1 MNSEKSP
8 GEILD
13 EFRQKLSFN
22 RFMVIF
28 YAVLIIIASAIFT
41 FSLFDDFISGSYG
54 PWTIIWTVVLSI
66 VVLFFL
72 FAIIEALKDLKK
84 MELPAELKQ
93 DKRKIFVVE
102 AIVIVFCIVLSVLL
116 PFLEYNVFFVG
127 YRSGDYSEYTCEDCD
142 DAANGGVWL
151 NYEWGNKY
159 YCQYHY
165 DAHKTAL
172 DNYKENHFDHDDS
185 DILQIAEDAVKQN
198 LKAPSTA
205 TFSSIRETQI
215 KRSGNTWTV
224 SGWVDA
230 QNSFGAMLR
239 SEYTVKITFTSK
251 NKYTI
256 DSCIID

>member
-13 EFRQKLSFN
+13 EFRQKLNFN
-22 RFMVIF
+22 RFMIIF
-28 YAVLIIIASAIFT
+28 YAALIIIASAIFT
-41 FSLFDDFISGSYG
+41 FAVFEGFISGSYG
-54 PWTIIWTVVLSI
+54 IWTIIWTVVLSL
-66 VVLFFL
+66 VALFSL
-72 FAIIEALKDLKK
+72 YAIIAALTDLKK
-84 MELPAELKQ
+84 MKLPAELKQ
-93 DKRKIFVVE
+93 DKRKTFVVE

-127 YRSGDYSEYTCEDCD
+127 YRSGDYSEHTCEDCD
-142 DAANGGVWL
+142 DAANGGAWL
-151 NYEWGNKY
+151 DNDFGNKY
-159 YCQYHY
+159 YCEYHY
-165 DAHKTAL
+165 NAHKTAL
-172 DNYKENHFDHDDS
+172 DKYKENHFDHDDS
-185 DILQIAEDAVKQN
+185 DILQIAEDTVKQN

-251 NKYTI
+251 YNYTI
-256 DSCIID
+256 DICIID